1 MNHVGS
7 SVLGESTVIL
17 VIVAIIAVAL
27 NLTFS
32 HSLHFEPLGL
42 LGFGLFCL
50 GHVGSFASR
59 SRRTASKTEPDSSK
73 ATIQFQFAP
82 VRDIHKGVLE
92 GKGYS
97 PRQSTFQI
105 AEAVAQVAG

>member
-1 MNHVGS
+1 MNHEGS
-7 SVLGESTVIL
+7 SVLGGFSVIL
-17 VIVAIIAVAL
+17 VIVALVAIAL
-27 NLTFS
+27 NFAFA

-50 GHVGSFASR
+50 GYAGVIPRLSLC
-59 SRRTASKTEPDSSK
+59 
-73 ATIQFQFAP
+73 
-82 VRDIHKGVLE
+82 VLE

-97 PRQSTFQI
+97 PRKSTFQL